1 MSIRMVTSKQ
11 AVELLQSGHVGV
23 MPTDTVYGLAARA
36 EDIHATEKLYKL
48 KHREHKP
55 GTLIAA
61 STNQLLSLGVAGTDI
76 EKVAKWWP
84 GALSAVLPVEGHDY
98 LHQGL
103 GDLAMRVV
111 ANQDIIKILAQTGP
125 LITTSANHPG
135 KPGSTT
141 VDEAIDYFG
150 DHVDFYVDGGDL
162 SGRLASTIVKV
173 MPDGTVAILRQGAVQ
188 L

>member
-1 MSIRMVTSKQ
+1 MSIRMVTPEQ
-11 AVELLQSGHVGV
+11 AVDLLQSGHVGV

-36 EDIHATEKLYKL
+36 KDIQATEKLYKL

-61 STNQLLSLGVAGTDI
+61 STNQLRLLGVAQNDI
-76 EKVAKWWP
+76 DKVAKWWP
-84 GALSAVLPVEGHDY
+84 GALSAVLPIDGQY

-111 ANQDIIKILAQTGP
+111 ADDKIRAILEQTGP
-125 LITTSANHPG
+125 LITSSANHPG

-141 VDEAIDYFG
+141 IDEAISYFG
-150 DHVDFYVDGGDL
+150 DQVDFYVDGGDL
-162 SGRLASTIVKV
+162 SGRSASTIVKV
-173 MPDGTVAILRQGAVQ
+173 MHDDTIIVLRQGAVQ
-188 L
+188 I